1 MDARFYNANAQLSD
15 VGSVSIRSL
24 RHDDKERLLGLFRR
38 LLRRSIYFR
47 FLGEDKKDVTPDELA
62 YFTEIDFEKH
72 VALAAC
78 LTESGEERIVGVGR
92 YILSEQSKG
101 PKRAEVTFCVADE
114 YQGRGI
120 GTALLDHLVRI
131 AKAQGVKKFE
141 GRLFASNSK
150 MFSVL
155 EKSGF
160 SLKNVSKSGG
170 IVHTEFSI
178 KK

>member
-38 LLRRSIYFR
+38 LMRRSIYFR

-62 YFTEIDFEKH
+62 YYTEIDFENH
-72 VALAAC
+72 VALAAS
-78 LTESGEERIVGVGR
+78 LHEGGKERIVGVGR
-92 YILSEQSKG
+92 YIIDEQSKG
-101 PKRAEVTFCVADE
+101 AKSAEVTFCVADE

-120 GTALLDHLVRI
+120 GTGLLDHLVRV
-131 AKAQGVKKFE
+131 ARAQGITRFE

-170 IVHTEFSI
+170 IIHTEFSI

>member
-1 MDARFYNANAQLSD
+1 MDAKFYNVVAQLSD
-15 VGSVSIRSL
+15 VGTIAIRSL
-24 RHDDKERLLGLFRR
+24 RHDDKERLLGLFHR
-38 LLRRSIYFR
+38 LMRRSIYFR
-47 FLGEDKKDVTPDELA
+47 FLGEDKKEVTPDELA
-62 YFTEIDFEKH
+62 YFTEIDFENH

-78 LTESGEERIVGVGR
+78 LNESGEEKIVGVGR
-92 YILSEQSKG
+92 YTVGEE
-101 PKRAEVTFCVADE
+101 PKRPKSAEVTFCVADE

-131 AKAQGVKKFE
+131 ARADGIEKFE

-150 MFSVL
+150 MFTVL

-160 SLKNVSKSGG
+160 KLKNVSESGG

-178 KK
+178 RK

>member
-15 VGSVSIRSL
+15 VGSVSVRSL
-24 RHDDKERLLGLFRR
+24 RHDDKARLLGLFRR
-38 LLRRSIYFR
+38 LMRRSIYFR

-62 YFTEIDFEKH
+62 YYTEIDFENH

-92 YILSEQSKG
+92 YIIDEQSKG
-101 PKRAEVTFCVADE
+101 AKSAEVTFCVADE

-131 AKAQGVKKFE
+131 ARTQGIRTFK

-150 MFSVL
+150 MFNIL
-155 EKSGF
+155 ENSGF
-160 SLKNVSKSGG
+160 SLKNVSESGG

>member
-1 MDARFYNANAQLSD
+1 MDARFYNAVAQLSD
-15 VGSVSIRSL
+15 VGTVAIRSL

-38 LLRRSIYFR
+38 LMRRSIYFR

-62 YFTEIDFEKH
+62 YYTEIDFENH

-78 LTESGEERIVGVGR
+78 LNEGGEERIVGVGR
-92 YILSEQSKG
+92 YTVSEESKSS
-101 PKRAEVTFCVADE
+101 KSAEVMFCVGDE

-131 AKAQGVKKFE
+131 ARTQGIEKFE
-141 GRLFASNSK
+141 GRLFASNSR

-160 SLKNVSKSGG
+160 TLKSVKESGG